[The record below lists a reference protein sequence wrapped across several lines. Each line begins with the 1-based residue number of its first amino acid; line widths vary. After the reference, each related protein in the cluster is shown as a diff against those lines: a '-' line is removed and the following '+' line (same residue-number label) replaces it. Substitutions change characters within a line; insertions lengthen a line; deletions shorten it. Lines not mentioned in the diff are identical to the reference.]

1 MINSFIIHL
10 ALSSFIENIL
20 DRFECNE
27 RIFQLKKKTT
37 LNELSEKKTIGV
49 PAKANAMEN
58 PLNN

>member
-1 MINSFIIHL
+1 MQRTDFS
-10 ALSSFIENIL
+10 IE
-20 DRFECNE
+20 
-27 RIFQLKKKTT
+27 KKTT